1 MTLQKHRGALKKMPK
16 FLLFLLSFPQNE
28 SLESCFFSDIRLSI
42 KVLFS
47 KTVLQIGDFPVCY
60 PFGQKKRILRKVENQ
75 NDRIITS
82 YNFTSVSLFITF
94 YEKEHF
100 CYFVY
105 QNEQTETKELLK
117 LINL

>member
-1 MTLQKHRGALKKMPK
+1 MPK

-28 SLESCFFSDIRLSI
+28 SLESCLFFLDIQLSI

-47 KTVLQIGDFPVCY
+47 KIVLQIGEFPVCY
-60 PFGQKKRILRKVENQ
+60 PFCQKKRILRKVEKQ

-82 YNFTSVSLFITF
+82 YNSTSVSLFITF
-94 YEKEHF
+94 YAKEYF

>member
-1 MTLQKHRGALKKMPK
+1 MPN
-16 FLLFLLSFPQNE
+16 FLLFLLSFLQNE
-28 SLESCFFSDIRLSI
+28 SLECCLFFRYTAVNQSFILENCLSDWRFSGLLS
-42 KVLFS
+42 
-47 KTVLQIGDFPVCY
+47 
-60 PFGQKKRILRKVENQ
+60 FGQKKRILRKVEKQ

-94 YEKEHF
+94 YAKEHF

-117 LINL
+117 LIDL

>member
-1 MTLQKHRGALKKMPK
+1 MTQQKHRGAFKKGRNS
-16 FLLFLLSFPQNE
+16 FFSCFLFLRMKVWKVV
-28 SLESCFFSDIRLSI
+28 CFSYIQLSI

-60 PFGQKKRILRKVENQ
+60 PDGQKKRILRKVENQ

-117 LINL
+117 LIDL